1 MQSFESFRN
10 CIFLIE
16 WAETRSSCLAQGGKA
31 RAMLS
36 EQRRQSILSE
46 VQRSGQVRTKDLSDG
61 FGVSEV
67 TVRSDLEILDR
78 KGLLT
83 KTRGGAVTRTTDS
96 TTAAFARRMQTN
108 LDAKKRIARAAV
120 ELFEDNQSV
129 IFDGGSTL
137 MQVAMLLPPLSNV
150 VVAATAMNIVQHLMH
165 RPGLDVHMIGG
176 RVYPETVSTLI
187 TDADSALG
195 GLVAHQVFVGAHAI
209 DSSLDVVDV
218 NEDVARTKRNLVRM
232 ARRVVLLADSSKWGV
247 SGTSKAFSLAGV
259 DVVITDDGLP
269 GPIRSQL
276 DKTRAKVM
284 YV

>member
-1 MQSFESFRN
+1 
-10 CIFLIE
+10 
-16 WAETRSSCLAQGGKA
+16 
-31 RAMLS
+31 MLS
-36 EQRRQSILSE
+36 EQRRQSILGE

-96 TTAAFARRMQTN
+96 TTAAFARRMQAN

-120 ELFEDNQSV
+120 DLFEDNQSV

-137 MQVAMLLPPLSNV
+137 MQLAMQLPPLSNV

-176 RVYPETVSTLI
+176 RVYPDTVSTLI
-187 TDADSALG
+187 TDADTALG

-218 NEDVARTKRNLVRM
+218 NEDMARTKRNLVRM

-247 SGTSKAFSLAGV
+247 SGTSKAFSLSAV

-276 DKTRAKVM
+276 DRIRAKVI
-284 YV
+284 YA

>member
-1 MQSFESFRN
+1 
-10 CIFLIE
+10 
-16 WAETRSSCLAQGGKA
+16 
-31 RAMLS
+31 MLS
-36 EQRRQSILSE
+36 EQRRQSILGE

-108 LDAKKRIARAAV
+108 LDAKKRIARAALD
-120 ELFEDNQSV
+120 LFEDNQSV

-137 MQVAMLLPPLSNV
+137 MQVAMQLPPLSNV

-176 RVYPETVSTLI
+176 RVYPDTVSTLI
-187 TDADSALG
+187 TDADTALG

-218 NEDVARTKRNLVRM
+218 NEDMARTKRNLVRM

-247 SGTSKAFSLAGV
+247 SGTSKAFSLSAV

-276 DKTRAKVM
+276 EMTVAKVI
-284 YV
+284 YA

>member
-1 MQSFESFRN
+1 VSRGQSG
-10 CIFLIE
+10 
-16 WAETRSSCLAQGGKA
+16 CLAQGSKG

-36 EQRRQSILSE
+36 EQRRQSILGE

-120 ELFEDNQSV
+120 DLFEDNQSV

-137 MQVAMLLPPLSNV
+137 MQLAMQLPPLSNV

-176 RVYPETVSTLI
+176 RVYPDTVSTLI
-187 TDADSALG
+187 TDADTALG

-218 NEDVARTKRNLVRM
+218 NEDMARTKRNLVRM

-247 SGTSKAFSLAGV
+247 SGTSKAFSLSAV

-276 DKTRAKVM
+276 DKIAAKVI
-284 YV
+284 YA